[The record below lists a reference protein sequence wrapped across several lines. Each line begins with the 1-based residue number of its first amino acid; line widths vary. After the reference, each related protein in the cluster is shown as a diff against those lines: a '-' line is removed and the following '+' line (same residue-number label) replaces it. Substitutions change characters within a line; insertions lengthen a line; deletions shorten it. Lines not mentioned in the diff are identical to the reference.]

1 MKKIPDEDM
10 IGKRVGRLVVV
21 GEGQTYYKPSGQAY
35 YKFLCKCDCGNTKM
49 VNGYALRKGLTK
61 SCGCYTKEKAGNM
74 ARTHGKSDTKLYTT
88 WVCMRSRCNY
98 KRNKEYKDYGG
109 RGIKVCKEWDESF
122 DNFCAWA
129 MENGYKEGLSI
140 DRIDVNGNY
149 EPSNCKWATRYEQD
163 RNKRNNVM
171 ITYNGE
177 TKILRDWEKYL
188 GMSKGTLRQ
197 RIKKHGWSIEK
208 AFTTPVKNRN
218 SRSSIDSTLET

>member
-10 IGKRVGRLVVV
+10 IGKRFGQLVVV
-21 GEGQTYYKPSGQAY
+21 GKGQTYYRPNGKTY

-49 VNGYALRKGLTK
+49 INGYSLRKGITK
-61 SCGCYTKEKAGNM
+61 SCGCIRKDCG
-74 ARTHGKSDTKLYTT
+74 ARTHGKTGTKLYNT
-88 WVCMRSRCNY
+88 WICMRNRCNY
-98 KRNKEYKDYGG
+98 DRDKEYKDYGG

-171 ITYNGE
+171 LTYNGE
-177 TKILRDWEKYL
+177 TRCLTDWAEYL
-188 GMSKGTLRQ
+188 GINKRTLENRV
-197 RIKKHGWSIEK
+197 KTLGWSAEK
-208 AFTTPVKNRN
+208 ALSTPVDKRH
-218 SRSSIDSTLET
+218 STRKPKPLDTPSET